1 MLDIYVYRI
10 DLPKGVRE
18 MVSPD
23 TEDDGY
29 TIYIDRK
36 LSRPRALQSLKHA
49 LWHCINNDFE
59 KEDADAIE
67 AAAHRR

>member
-1 MLDIYVYRI
+1 
-10 DLPKGVRE
+10 

-23 TEDDGY
+23 VDDDGY
-29 TIYIDRK
+29 TIYLDRN
-36 LSRPRALQSLKHA
+36 LSPHRAAQALRHA
-49 LWHCINNDFE
+49 ILHCVHDDFS